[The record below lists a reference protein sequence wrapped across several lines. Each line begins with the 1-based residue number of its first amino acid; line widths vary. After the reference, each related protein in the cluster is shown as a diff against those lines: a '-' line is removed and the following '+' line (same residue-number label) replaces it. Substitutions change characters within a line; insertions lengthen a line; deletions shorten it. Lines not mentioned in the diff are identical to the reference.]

1 MIRISVVSTKD
12 VVRKSIKIIVIILL
26 LLSVIFITKISNKYL
41 SKTELNTKRALSYL
55 TEEITVMGDMND
67 IDFSKVYPE
76 KILNQELG
84 FSSIAKVEENNEEH
98 NAEIDDSDEIS
109 KTENDNESDMIQT
122 ITEEEQS
129 NNESNEIAISE
140 VAENQ
145 STEVIKSSYK
155 ESYNFE
161 TQGVKIKNESKYDLN
176 TLNLLSSNCKVNNKN
191 VIIFHTHTCES
202 YTQTENNKYDASGN
216 YRTTDL
222 SHSVARVGDVL
233 ESYLKSFD
241 FNVIH
246 DKTYHDYPA
255 YNGSYGKSLKTVSA
269 LKEKNKNT
277 EIIIDLHR
285 DAMSDETY
293 APKVKIGDEY
303 AAQIMFV
310 IGTDGSGLEH
320 NNWRKNLEFA
330 IKVQKIGNEM
340 YPGLFKPII
349 VRNARYNQHL
359 SSAATIIEF
368 GATGNTLEECEISA
382 KYLAKVLEKAVN

>member
-122 ITEEEQS
+122 STEEEQS

-176 TLNLLSSNCKVNNKN
+176 TLNLSSSNCKVNNKN

-255 YNGSYGKSLKTVSA
+255 YNGSYGRSLKTVSA
-269 LKEKNKNT
+269 LKDKNKNT
-277 EIIIDLHR
+277 DIIIDLHR

>member
-122 ITEEEQS
+122 STEEEQS
-129 NNESNEIAISE
+129 NNESNEITISE

-176 TLNLLSSNCKVNNKN
+176 ALNLSSSNCKVNNKN

-255 YNGSYGKSLKTVSA
+255 YNGSYGRSLKTVSA

>member
-122 ITEEEQS
+122 STEEEQS

-176 TLNLLSSNCKVNNKN
+176 ALNLSSSNCKVNNKN

-255 YNGSYGKSLKTVSA
+255 YNGSYGRSLKTVSA

-330 IKVQKIGNEM
+330 IKVQKIGSEM

-382 KYLAKVLEKAVN
+382 KYLAKVLEKAVE

>member
-26 LLSVIFITKISNKYL
+26 LLTVIFITKISNKYL

-122 ITEEEQS
+122 STEEEQS

-176 TLNLLSSNCKVNNKN
+176 TLNLSSSNCKVNNKN

-255 YNGSYGKSLKTVSA
+255 YNGSYGRSLKTVSA

>member
-122 ITEEEQS
+122 STEEEQS

-176 TLNLLSSNCKVNNKN
+176 TLNLSSSNCKVNNKN

-255 YNGSYGKSLKTVSA
+255 YNGSYGRSLKTVSA

-382 KYLAKVLEKAVN
+382 KYLAKVLEKAVE

>member
-122 ITEEEQS
+122 STEEEQS

-176 TLNLLSSNCKVNNKN
+176 TLNLSSSNCKVNNKN

-255 YNGSYGKSLKTVSA
+255 YNGSYGRSLKTVSA

>member
-84 FSSIAKVEENNEEH
+84 FSSIAKVEENNEAH
-98 NAEIDDSDEIS
+98 NAEINDSDEIS

-122 ITEEEQS
+122 STEEEQS

-176 TLNLLSSNCKVNNKN
+176 ALNLSSSNCKVNNKN

-202 YTQTENNKYDASGN
+202 YTQTEINKYDASGN

-233 ESYLKSFD
+233 ESYLKSFN

-255 YNGSYGKSLKTVSA
+255 YNGSYGRSLKTVSA

>member
-12 VVRKSIKIIVIILL
+12 VVRKSVKIIVIILL
-26 LLSVIFITKISNKYL
+26 LLSVIFITKMSNKYL
-41 SKTELNTKRALSYL
+41 SKTELSTKRALSYL

-67 IDFSKVYPE
+67 IDFSRVYPE
-76 KILNQELG
+76 KILSKELG
-84 FSSIAKVEENNEEH
+84 FSAISKVEEQKIQVDGSEV
-98 NAEIDDSDEIS
+98 ADEIKS
-109 KTENDNESDMIQT
+109 DNKVDSVPV

-129 NNESNEIAISE
+129 SNENNEIVVSE
-140 VAENQ
+140 VDENQ
-145 STEVIKSSYK
+145 STEVISSSYK
-155 ESYNFE
+155 QTYNFE
-161 TQGVKIKNESKYDLN
+161 IEGVKIKNESKYDLN
-176 TLNLLSSNCKVNNKN
+176 ALNLSSSNCKVNNKN

-202 YTQTENNKYDASGN
+202 YTQTESNKYDSSGN
-216 YRTTDL
+216 YRTIDL

-233 ESYLKSFD
+233 ESYLNSFG

-255 YNGSYGKSLKTVSA
+255 YSGSYGRSLQTISNL
-269 LKEKNKNT
+269 LKKNQNT
-277 EIIIDLHR
+277 DIIIDLHR

-330 IKVQKIGNEM
+330 IKIQKIGNEM

-368 GATGNTLEECEISA
+368 GATGNTLEECEVSG
-382 KYLAKVLEKAVN
+382 KYLAKVLDKAVK

>member
-122 ITEEEQS
+122 STEEEQS

-176 TLNLLSSNCKVNNKN
+176 ALNLSSSNCKVNNKN

-255 YNGSYGKSLKTVSA
+255 YNGSYGRSLKTVSA

-382 KYLAKVLEKAVN
+382 K

>member
-122 ITEEEQS
+122 STEEEQS
-129 NNESNEIAISE
+129 NNESNEIDISE

-176 TLNLLSSNCKVNNKN
+176 TLNLSSSNCKVNNKN

-255 YNGSYGKSLKTVSA
+255 YNGSYGRSLKTVSA

-382 KYLAKVLEKAVN
+382 KYLAKVLEKAVE

>member
-12 VVRKSIKIIVIILL
+12 VVRKSIKIIMIILL

>member
-55 TEEITVMGDMND
+55 TEAITVMGDMND

-84 FSSIAKVEENNEEH
+84 FSSIAKVEENNEAH
-98 NAEIDDSDEIS
+98 NAEINDSDEIS

-122 ITEEEQS
+122 STEEEQS

-176 TLNLLSSNCKVNNKN
+176 ALNLSSSNCKVNNKN

-202 YTQTENNKYDASGN
+202 YTQTEINKYDASGN
-216 YRTTDL
+216 YITTDL

-233 ESYLKSFD
+233 DSYLKSFN

-255 YNGSYGKSLKTVSA
+255 YNGSYGRSLKTVSA

>member
-26 LLSVIFITKISNKYL
+26 LLTVIFITKISNKYL

-84 FSSIAKVEENNEEH
+84 FSSIAEVEENNEEH

-122 ITEEEQS
+122 STEEEQS

-176 TLNLLSSNCKVNNKN
+176 TLNLSSSNCKVNNKN

-255 YNGSYGKSLKTVSA
+255 YNGSYGRSLKTVSA

>member
-122 ITEEEQS
+122 STEEEQS

-176 TLNLLSSNCKVNNKN
+176 ALNLSSSNCKVNNKN

-255 YNGSYGKSLKTVSA
+255 YNGSYGRSLKTVSA

-382 KYLAKVLEKAVN
+382 KYLAKVLEKAVE